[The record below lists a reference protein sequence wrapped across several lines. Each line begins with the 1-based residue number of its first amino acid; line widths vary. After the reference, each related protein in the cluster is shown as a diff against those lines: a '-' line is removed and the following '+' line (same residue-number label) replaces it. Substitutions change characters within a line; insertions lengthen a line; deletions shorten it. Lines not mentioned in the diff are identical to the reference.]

1 MVTPGKSLMQ
11 VHQQTSEHSDA
22 IDLMVNMG
30 PQHPST
36 HGVFRLVIWVDG
48 ERIVRVEPHIGYLH
62 RGSEKICESEQYN
75 QIVTL
80 FDRLDY
86 VGNLN
91 NELAFCLAVEK
102 LTETVVPERAEY
114 IRVILCE
121 LNRIASHMLFYGV
134 YGLDAGATTPMLYGF
149 RERERVQELF
159 ESVTGARMMHNY
171 IRIGGV
177 KEDVPADFE
186 KNVRKLLDDLKQGV
200 EECDSL
206 LSQNEMF
213 LARTKGVGVISGE
226 EALDYG
232 VTGPALRASGV
243 VEDERVTDPY
253 SIYERF
259 DFGIP
264 VGSMRDCWDR
274 YFVRVE
280 EMRESIKIIEQAL
293 SELPKG
299 EISAKVRRIVR
310 PPAGDVFIRTES
322 PRGDLGVYIV
332 SDGSDKPYRVK
343 VRPPSFA
350 NLQALE
356 YMLKDTYIADA
367 VLVLGSI
374 DIIMGEVDR

>member
-1 MVTPGKSLMQ
+1 MQ
-11 VHQQTSEHSDA
+11 VHQQVSEYSDA

-48 ERIVRVEPHIGYLH
+48 ERIVKVEPHIGYLH
-62 RGSEKICESEQYN
+62 RGSEKICESEQYS

-149 RERERVQELF
+149 RERERIQELF

-177 KEDVPADFE
+177 KEDVPDDFDE
-186 KNVRKLLDDLKQGV
+186 NVLVLLDHLKRGID
-200 EECDSL
+200 ECDSL

-213 LARTKGVGVISGE
+213 LARTKGVGIITGE
-226 EALDYG
+226 DALDYG

-243 VEDERVTDPY
+243 IEDVRVTDPY
-253 SIYERF
+253 SIYSRF

-264 VGSMRDCWDR
+264 VGSNGDCWDR
-274 YFVRVE
+274 YYVRVE
-280 EMRESIKIIEQAL
+280 EMRESIKIVEQAI
-293 SELPKG
+293 SDIPNG
-299 EISAKVRRIVR
+299 DISAKVRRIIR
-310 PPAGDVFIRTES
+310 PPVGEVFVRTES
-322 PRGDLGVYIV
+322 PRGDLGVFLV

>member
-1 MVTPGKSLMQ
+1 MTPGKNLMQ
-11 VHQQTSEHSDA
+11 VHQQASEHSDA
-22 IDLMVNMG
+22 IDLKINMG

-48 ERIVRVEPHIGYLH
+48 ERIVKVEPHIGYLH

-186 KNVRKLLDDLKQGV
+186 KNVRKLLGDLKKGV

-213 LARTKGVGVISGE
+213 LARTKGVGIISGDD
-226 EALDYG
+226 ALDYG

-243 VEDERVTDPY
+243 VEDVRVTDPY

-264 VGSMRDCWDR
+264 VGSMGDCWDR

-293 SELPKG
+293 AELPKG

-356 YMLKDTYIADA
+356 SMLKDTYIADA

>member
-1 MVTPGKSLMQ
+1 MQ

-213 LARTKGVGVISGE
+213 LARTKGVGVISGD

-243 VEDERVTDPY
+243 VEDVRVTDPY

-264 VGSMRDCWDR
+264 VGSMGDCWDR

-367 VLVLGSI
+367 VSVSYTHLSLPTTPYV
-374 DIIMGEVDR
+374 

>member
-1 MVTPGKSLMQ
+1 MTPGKILMQ

-243 VEDERVTDPY
+243 VEDVRVTDPY

-264 VGSMRDCWDR
+264 VGSMGDCWDR

>member
-1 MVTPGKSLMQ
+1 MTPGKSLMQ

-213 LARTKGVGVISGE
+213 LARTKRVGVISGD

-243 VEDERVTDPY
+243 VEDVRVTDPY

-264 VGSMRDCWDR
+264 VGSMGDCWDR

>member
-1 MVTPGKSLMQ
+1 MTPGKILMQ

-186 KNVRKLLDDLKQGV
+186 KNVRKLLGDLKKGV

-213 LARTKGVGVISGE
+213 LARTKGVGIISGDD
-226 EALDYG
+226 ALDYG

-243 VEDERVTDPY
+243 VEDVRVTDPY

-264 VGSMRDCWDR
+264 VGSMGDCWDR

-293 SELPKG
+293 AELPKG

>member
-1 MVTPGKSLMQ
+1 MQ
-11 VHQQTSEHSDA
+11 VHQQVSEYSDA

-48 ERIVRVEPHIGYLH
+48 ERIVKVEPHIGYLH
-62 RGSEKICESEQYN
+62 RGSEKICESEQYS

-149 RERERVQELF
+149 RERERIQELF

-177 KEDVPADFE
+177 KEDVPDDFDE
-186 KNVRKLLDDLKQGV
+186 NVLILLDHLKRGID
-200 EECDSL
+200 ECDRL

-213 LARTKGVGVISGE
+213 LARTKGVGIITGE
-226 EALDYG
+226 DALDYG

-243 VEDERVTDPY
+243 IEDVRVTDSY
-253 SIYERF
+253 SIYSRF

-264 VGSMRDCWDR
+264 VGSNGDCWDR
-274 YFVRVE
+274 YYVRVE
-280 EMRESIKIIEQAL
+280 EMRESIKIVEQAI
-293 SELPKG
+293 SDIPNG
-299 EISAKVRRIVR
+299 DISAKVRRIIR
-310 PPAGDVFIRTES
+310 PPVGEVFVRTES
-322 PRGDLGVYIV
+322 PRGDLGVFLV

>member
-1 MVTPGKSLMQ
+1 MQ
-11 VHQQTSEHSDA
+11 VHQQVSEYSDA

-48 ERIVRVEPHIGYLH
+48 ERIVKVEHHIGYIH
-62 RGSEKICESEQYN
+62 RGSEKICESEQYS

-149 RERERVQELF
+149 RERERIQELF

-177 KEDVPADFE
+177 KEDVPDDFDE
-186 KNVRKLLDDLKQGV
+186 NVLVLLEHLKKGID
-200 EECDSL
+200 ECDRL

-213 LARTKGVGVISGE
+213 LARTKGVGIITGE
-226 EALDYG
+226 DALDYG

-243 VEDERVTDPY
+243 IEDVRATDPY
-253 SIYERF
+253 SIYSRF

-264 VGSMRDCWDR
+264 VGSNGDCWDR
-274 YFVRVE
+274 YYVRVE
-280 EMRESIKIIEQAL
+280 EMRESIKIVEQAI
-293 SELPKG
+293 SDIPNG
-299 EISAKVRRIVR
+299 DISAKVRRIIR
-310 PPAGDVFIRTES
+310 PPVGEVFVRTES
-322 PRGDLGVYIV
+322 PRGDLGVFLV